1 MNTNTLNPDSVSRI
15 NKLKLSIL
23 RQPQTNQEWETLSHL
38 SNSLTPISFRQLN
51 IGDHF
56 LHDKYLWKKQSGV
69 TARRIHEGYYSPS
82 IYFKW
87 NDIVVSLQLN
97 TVIGLPSEFLYS
109 INDMSFEHKFS
120 KYEGWFFTMDDPD
133 KAQKNINFRSSNSRL
148 PIEKKDNSHLTGVVP
163 SKNNSSKD
171 SSNEDAP
178 KDTNYA
184 YKNLT
189 KGDLI
194 YIDDRPCKVAS
205 ILQQITTNTYTVIL
219 KPTNHKGYSDDN

>member
-97 TVIGLPSEFLYS
+97 TVVGLPSEFLYS

-148 PIEKKDNSHLTGVVP
+148 PIDKPADEQV
-163 SKNNSSKD
+163 NNPFKGEPLDVNFSF
-171 SSNEDAP
+171 
-178 KDTNYA
+178 
-184 YKNLT
+184 KNLA

-219 KPTNHKGYSDDN
+219 KPTNLKGYSDDN